1 MKSSLQLDRYH
12 EVWDAADSA
21 ITEGAHDA
29 DDLRKVSEEHG
40 VRVAHAAN
48 VDSRYVHMA
57 VMTRACGKMVDVAE
71 KLESVTNTL
80 RNALSEESLPH
91 EVQEEYIS

>member
-12 EVWDAADSA
+12 EVWDAADST
-21 ITEGAHDA
+21 ITEVAHDA

-48 VDSRYVHMA
+48 VDS
-57 VMTRACGKMVDVAE
+57 
-71 KLESVTNTL
+71 
-80 RNALSEESLPH
+80 
-91 EVQEEYIS
+91 

>member
-1 MKSSLQLDRYH
+1 
-12 EVWDAADSA
+12 
-21 ITEGAHDA
+21 
-29 DDLRKVSEEHG
+29 
-40 VRVAHAAN
+40 
-48 VDSRYVHMA
+48 MA

-91 EVQEEYIS
+91 EVQVEYIS